1 MKQFGLKKF
10 FSEQI
15 RKKSII
21 VISILVWFFQHFE
34 SLKEKKEKSPD
45 SPSTSLASVSSL

>member
-21 VISILVWFFQHFE
+21 IISILVGFFQYLE
-34 SLKEKKEKSPD
+34 SLKEKKEKSCN